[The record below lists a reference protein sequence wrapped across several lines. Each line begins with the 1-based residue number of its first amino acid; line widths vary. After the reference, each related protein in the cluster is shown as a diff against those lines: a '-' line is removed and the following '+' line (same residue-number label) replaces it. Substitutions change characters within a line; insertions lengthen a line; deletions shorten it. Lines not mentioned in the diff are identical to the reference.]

1 MCEKCG
7 LGLIPI
13 VYGQLNGT
21 LLEMSK
27 EGRIII
33 GDSHAIDRPN
43 FYCTQCTEAF

>member
-7 LGLIPI
+7 SGLVPI
-13 VYGQLNGT
+13 IYGQLNGV
-21 LLEMSK
+21 LLEMSR

-33 GDSHAIDRPN
+33 GDSNAIDRPN